1 MNTQDYI
8 SSLPQP
14 EQKALAVCG
23 IYKEQQLTRV
33 PLQTL
38 IAEMEQAA
46 QFFPDDIT
54 PLSPERLAAI
64 YQQVVHNLDTAEAQI
79 ELEQV
84 VEEEATPN
92 AEDDE
97 NMFAGTLPTL
107 ELRHH
112 SGRKR
117 RTASTRY
124 IDLTKRDE
132 SNATDLQIFHK
143 ENAIYN
149 TRPVRT
155 YFSAFFFILMVLCLI
170 TFVVMS
176 ARLLMRIDEEVNYI
190 VLALLLVFAIF
201 PYFMYT
207 AKTRCPVCNMNIFSL
222 RNYTRN
228 SHAHY
233 FPLLGFTLST
243 AMHIFF
249 LFWFRCPA
257 CGTSQKIAKRKKN

>member
-1 MNTQDYI
+1 MSTQDYI
-8 SSLPQP
+8 SSLPQS

-23 IYKEQQLTRV
+23 IYKDQQLTRI
-33 PLQTL
+33 PIQTL

-46 QFFPDDIT
+46 QFFPDDII
-54 PLSPERLAAI
+54 PLSPERLADI
-64 YQQVVHNLDTAEAQI
+64 YHHAAHHT
-79 ELEQV
+79 
-84 VEEEATPN
+84 VEEETPIEVEQQEEETPK
-92 AEDDE
+92 AAVEDDE
-97 NMFAGTLPTL
+97 KMFAGTLPTL

-117 RTASTRY
+117 RSASTRC

-155 YFSAFFFILMVLCLI
+155 YFSAFFFILGVLSLV
-170 TFVVMS
+170 TFVVMA
-176 ARLLMRIDEEVNYI
+176 ARLIMHIDEEVNYI
-190 VLALLLVFAIF
+190 LFAVLLVLGIF

-207 AKTRCPVCNMNIFSL
+207 IKTRCPVCNMNIFSL

-228 SHAHY
+228 AHAHY
-233 FPLLGFTLST
+233 FPVLGFTLST
-243 AMHIFF
+243 ALHIFF

-257 CGTSQKIAKRKKN
+257 CGTSQKIAKKRKN